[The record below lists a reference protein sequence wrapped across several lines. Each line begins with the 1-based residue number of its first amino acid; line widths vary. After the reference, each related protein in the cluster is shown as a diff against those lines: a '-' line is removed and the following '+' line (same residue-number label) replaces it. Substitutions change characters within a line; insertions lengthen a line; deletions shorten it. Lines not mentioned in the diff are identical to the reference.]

1 MLRWKIAQWWELWW
15 WKKYLRSREKSAYIA
30 WKQSYWER
38 LIEKTGVQ
46 DTWLSADAV
55 LDIGCGPFG
64 LALVHEAIKKPLIA
78 IDPLIVEYEKA
89 LPHFD
94 KRDYSCTTFIESTM
108 EQYETDQL
116 FDFIFCLNAI
126 NHVEHIDLS
135 FKKLSKLSASGATL
149 VLGVDAHN
157 FSFFKYLFRWI
168 PGDILHPHQYDL
180 REYERMLEGSG
191 FKILSGYQIKKE
203 FFFTYQVVVAERC

>member
-38 LIEKTGVQ
+38 LIDKTGVQ

-78 IDPLIVEYEKA
+78 IDPLIGEYEKA

-94 KRDYSCTTFIESTM
+94 KRDYSCTTFIESMM
-108 EQYETDQL
+108 EQYESDHL
-116 FDFIFCLNAI
+116 FDFVFCLNAI
-126 NHVEHIDLS
+126 NHVENIDFS
-135 FKKLSKLSASGATL
+135 FKKLSKLSATGATL

-180 REYERMLEGSG
+180 GEYERMLEGCG
-191 FKILSGYQIKKE
+191 FKIESRHMIKKE
-203 FFFTYQVVVAERC
+203 FIFSYRVLVARRC